1 MRHRF
6 PFYRNEDE
14 ETEINMTPM
23 LDVVFI
29 MLIFFIVTTSFVR
42 ETGVEVNRPLAES
55 STKLPQNAILVAI
68 TDNNQIWID
77 RHRIDTRAVRRN
89 IERLLAENPDSTV
102 IIQADEAAPTGTL
115 IKVLDQAKL
124 AGAKNI
130 AVSSN
135 TASND
140 QAAYYSTPKDRQAS

>member
-14 ETEINMTPM
+14 EAEINMTPM

-42 ETGVEVNRPLAES
+42 ETGVEINRPLAES
-55 STKLPQNAILVAI
+55 SEKLPQNAILIAI
-68 TDNNQIWID
+68 TEHSQIWID
-77 RHRIDTRAVRRN
+77 RRRIDKRAVRRN
-89 IERLLAENPDSTV
+89 IERLLAENPDSSV
-102 IIQADEAAPTGTL
+102 VIQADQSAPTGTL
-115 IKVLDQAKL
+115 ITVLDQAKL
-124 AGAKNI
+124 AGAKKI

-135 TASND
+135 
-140 QAAYYSTPKDRQAS
+140 QRQSS

>member
-6 PFYRNEDE
+6 PFFKGE
-14 ETEINMTPM
+14 EEEAEINMTPM

-29 MLIFFIVTTSFVR
+29 MLIFFIVSTSFVR
-42 ETGVEVNRPLAES
+42 ETGVDVNRPLAES
-55 STKLPQNAILVAI
+55 SEKLPQNAILVAI

-77 RHRIDTRAVRRN
+77 KHRIDTRAVRRN

-102 IIQADEAAPTGTL
+102 IIQADESAPTGTL
-115 IKVLDQAKL
+115 IKVLDQSKL

-130 AVSSN
+130 AVSS
-135 TASND
+135 T
-140 QAAYYSTPKDRQAS
+140 QRQSG

>member
-6 PFYRNEDE
+6 PFFKGE
-14 ETEINMTPM
+14 EEEIEINMTPM

-55 STKLPQNAILVAI
+55 SEKLPQNAILVAI
-68 TDNNQIWID
+68 TESNQIWID
-77 RHRIDTRAVRRN
+77 LHRIDTRAVRRN

-102 IIQADEAAPTGTL
+102 IIQADEASPTGTL
-115 IKVLDQAKL
+115 INVLDQTKL
-124 AGAKNI
+124 AGAKHI
-130 AVSSN
+130 AVSTNQRHSG
-135 TASND
+135 
-140 QAAYYSTPKDRQAS
+140 

>member
-1 MRHRF
+1 VRHRF

-14 ETEINMTPM
+14 EAEINMTPM

-55 STKLPQNAILVAI
+55 SEKLPQNAILIAI
-68 TDNNQIWID
+68 TEHNQIWID

-89 IERLLAENPDSTV
+89 IERLLAENPDSSV
-102 IIQADEAAPTGTL
+102 VIQADQNAPTGTL
-115 IKVLDQAKL
+115 ITVLDQAKL

-135 TASND
+135 
-140 QAAYYSTPKDRQAS
+140 QRQSS

>member
-6 PFYRNEDE
+6 PFFKGE
-14 ETEINMTPM
+14 EEEVEINMTPM

-55 STKLPQNAILVAI
+55 SEKLPQNAILVAI
-68 TDNNQIWID
+68 TESNQIWID

-89 IERLLAENPDSTV
+89 IERLLAENPESTV
-102 IIQADEAAPTGTL
+102 IIQADEASPTGTL
-115 IKVLDQAKL
+115 INVLDQTKL
-124 AGAKNI
+124 AGAKHI
-130 AVSSN
+130 AVSTNQRHSG
-135 TASND
+135 
-140 QAAYYSTPKDRQAS
+140 

>member
-6 PFYRNEDE
+6 PFFKGE
-14 ETEINMTPM
+14 EEEAEINMTPM

-29 MLIFFIVTTSFVR
+29 MLIFFIVTTSFER

-55 STKLPQNAILVAI
+55 SEKLPQNAILVAI

-77 RHRIDTRAVRRN
+77 KHRIDTRAVRRN

-102 IIQADEAAPTGTL
+102 IIQADESAPTGTL
-115 IKVLDQAKL
+115 IKVLDQSKL

-135 TASND
+135 
-140 QAAYYSTPKDRQAS
+140 QRQSG

>member
-6 PFYRNEDE
+6 PFFKGE
-14 ETEINMTPM
+14 EEEAEINMTPM

-55 STKLPQNAILVAI
+55 SEKLPQNAILIAI
-68 TDNNQIWID
+68 TNNNQIWID
-77 RHRIDTRAVRRN
+77 RHRIDPRAVRRN

-102 IIQADEAAPTGTL
+102 IIQADESSPTGTL
-115 IKVLDQAKL
+115 IKVLDQTKL
-124 AGAKNI
+124 AGAKHI
-130 AVSSN
+130 AVSS
-135 TASND
+135 S
-140 QAAYYSTPKDRQAS
+140 QRHSG

>member
-6 PFYRNEDE
+6 PFFKGE
-14 ETEINMTPM
+14 EEEIEINMTPM

-55 STKLPQNAILVAI
+55 SEKLPQNAILVAI
-68 TDNNQIWID
+68 TSNNQIWID
-77 RHRIDTRAVRRN
+77 RHRIDARAVRRN
-89 IERLLAENPDSTV
+89 IERLLAETPGSTV
-102 IIQADEAAPTGTL
+102 IIQADETAPTGTL
-115 IKVLDQAKL
+115 INVLDQTKL

-135 TASND
+135 QSSN
-140 QAAYYSTPKDRQAS
+140 QGHSG

>member
-55 STKLPQNAILVAI
+55 SATLPQNAILVAI
-68 TDNNQIWID
+68 TDSNQIWID

-102 IIQADEAAPTGTL
+102 VIQADQSSPTGTL
-115 IKVLDQAKL
+115 INVLDQAKL

-135 TASND
+135 
-140 QAAYYSTPKDRQAS
+140 QGQST

>member
-6 PFYRNEDE
+6 PFFKGE
-14 ETEINMTPM
+14 EEEAEINMTPM

-55 STKLPQNAILVAI
+55 SEKLPQNAILVAI

-77 RHRIDTRAVRRN
+77 KHRIDTRAVRRN

-102 IIQADEAAPTGTL
+102 IIQADESAPTGTL
-115 IKVLDQAKL
+115 IKVLDQSKL

-135 TASND
+135 
-140 QAAYYSTPKDRQAS
+140 QRQSG